1 MIKLIDLL
9 ENLLENKILVPRRT
23 PEERQKN
30 YLIATQKRIEQ
41 YIKNGGQGDLDFN
54 KSPIKSLPDNLKVGG
69 DLILYFCKDF
79 QLLPNGLEVNGT
91 LRLKD
96 TPIKSLPNDLK
107 VGESLFLLG
116 TYITSL
122 PDSFKINGTL
132 SLEYSSTLK
141 SLPDN
146 LKVGGDLILSE
157 CINLQSLPNGLE
169 VGKSLILS
177 GTPIKSLPND
187 LKVNNFLNLRD
198 TPLSQKYTEG
208 EIQSMIP
215 NFKGKLLI

>member
-54 KSPIKSLPDNLKVGG
+54 KSPI
-69 DLILYFCKDF
+69 
-79 QLLPNGLEVNGT
+79 
-91 LRLKD
+91 
-96 TPIKSLPNDLK
+96 
-107 VGESLFLLG
+107 
-116 TYITSL
+116 
-122 PDSFKINGTL
+122 
-132 SLEYSSTLK
+132 K